1 MILAIDV
8 GNTNTVLGCLK
19 GDHIEFTLR
28 IRSDRDKTADEYLLL
43 IDGLLRNQGVDP
55 ASLEGGILSSVVPEL
70 RIVMKN
76 AMERLTGK
84 SFLAVGTGIKTGL
97 DIRTD
102 NPAQLGADLVV
113 DAVAALAKYK
123 PPLVIFDMGTATTL
137 SVVDRRGSYLG
148 GMIIP
153 GLRLSVDALSARA
166 AQLPYIHLG
175 APERLIGTNTVDC
188 MQAGAVYRHAGRP
201 DRPGGRGTGRARH
214 RRGHRRADGYG
225 GALLQAQNFLR
236 RKPDAGRAEP
246 SVPEKRQKEG
256 LAPAAAV
263 KAPIPERKSC
273 PRKTGMPVGGD
284 SFFVMAEGL
293 RIPAFRERPG

>member
-188 MQAGAVYRHAGRP
+188 MQAGTVYSNAAMLDGLIDRVEEELGEPVTAVAT
-201 DRPGGRGTGRARH
+201 GGLMGTVAP
-214 RRGHRRADGYG
+214 YCK
-225 GALLQAQNFLR
+225 
-236 RKPDAGRAEP
+236 RKIFYDENLML
-246 SVPEKRQKEG
+246 EG
-256 LAPAAAV
+256 LSLLYRKNV
-263 KAPIPERKSC
+263 KKKA
-273 PRKTGMPVGGD
+273 
-284 SFFVMAEGL
+284 
-293 RIPAFRERPG
+293 